1 MRKLSRQVRTGDGL
15 VSERHASDPMT
26 AAPVGHVLIG
36 MAAPIALGMLST
48 FLFQIVDT
56 YFVGKLGSAELAA
69 LAFSSTAYLVLVSVF
84 MGLSVGVSSVVARAA
99 GSDQGGRA
107 NRMATIAL
115 GLALALSVGLCLLAR
130 SLISPMFS
138 LLGAGEELL
147 PLVRQYMGILYLGF
161 PFLMLGIV
169 GSGAVRAIGITGQTE
184 LVFAGAGIL
193 NLIFDWLLIFGK
205 GPFPEL
211 GLAGAAIATVL
222 SFVFIFLGVMAIMRR
237 HGLLGFAGLRSSLV
251 DTREM
256 LAVSVPTIS
265 MQVLVPATGM
275 FMAFLLSGYGT
286 TAVAAFGIA
295 SRIEALALIG
305 IYAASMSVTPFV
317 ARNFGAGEH
326 DRIDDA
332 LVFAGKLS
340 VCLGLMLFA
349 GLALLGPWVA
359 RIFSD
364 EPEVIRSVTLYFR
377 IVAAS
382 YAFQGIFNMTVATFN
397 GLQMPGEALRLM
409 VVRTFAMVLP
419 LSLFGSFF
427 GFGWILAGYAAGSA
441 VAAGYAVRRMRQSQR
456 KWNRPIAATGTL
468 AETLRDVRSL
478 WR

>member
-1 MRKLSRQVRTGDGL
+1 
-15 VSERHASDPMT
+15 MT
-26 AAPVGHVLIG
+26 VAPVRDVLLG
-36 MAAPIALGMLST
+36 MAAPVALGMLST

-69 LAFSSTAYLVLVSVF
+69 LAISSTAYLVLVSVF

-99 GSDQGGRA
+99 GSDQGCKAKRL
-107 NRMATIAL
+107 ATIAL
-115 GLALALSVGLCLLAR
+115 GLALVLSVGLCLLAR

-138 LLGAGEELL
+138 LLGAGDELL
-147 PLVRQYMGILYLGF
+147 PLVMQYMGILYIGF

-169 GSGAVRAIGITGQTE
+169 GSGAVRATGITGQTE

-211 GLAGAAIATVL
+211 GLSGAATATVL
-222 SFVFIFLGVMAIMRR
+222 SFVFIFLGVMVIMRR
-237 HGLLGFAGLRSSLV
+237 HGLLSFARPRNGLD

-256 LAVSVPTIS
+256 LVVSIPTIS
-265 MQVLVPATGM
+265 MQILVPATGM

-286 TAVAAFGIA
+286 AAVAAFGIA
-295 SRIEALALIG
+295 SRVEALALIG

-332 LVFAGKLS
+332 VNFAGKVS
-340 VCLGLMLFA
+340 IYLGLVLFA
-349 GLALLGPWVA
+349 GLALLGPWIA
-359 RIFSD
+359 RIFSN
-364 EPEVIRSVTLYFR
+364 EPEVIRFVSLYFR

-382 YAFQGIFNMTVATFN
+382 YALQGIFNMTVATFN
-397 GLQMPGEALRLM
+397 GLQMPGAALRLM
-409 VVRTFAMVLP
+409 FVRTFAMVVP
-419 LSLFGSFF
+419 LALLGSLFGI
-427 GFGWILAGYAAGSA
+427 GWTLAGHAAGSIL
-441 VAAGYAVRRMRQSQR
+441 AAGYAVRRMRQSRR
-456 KWNRPIAATGTL
+456 KWNRPIAASGPL
-468 AETLRDVRSL
+468 AEILRDVRSH